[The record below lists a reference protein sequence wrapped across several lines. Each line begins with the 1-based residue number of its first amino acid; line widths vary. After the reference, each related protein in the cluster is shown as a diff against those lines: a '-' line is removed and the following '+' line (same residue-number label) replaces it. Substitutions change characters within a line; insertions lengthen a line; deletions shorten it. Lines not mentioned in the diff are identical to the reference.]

1 MSTTTL
7 AAPGSV
13 LAHHPLGVST
23 GYMAYSRGDW
33 PQQVRQAWDMSPFAV
48 ELSAL
53 SEGELDGLARYFD
66 SAPRLPFRYLSI
78 HGPSK
83 ALSMPEAELG
93 SVLARLADRAQAIVL
108 HPDTIE
114 DPDNFRVL
122 GRKLVLENMDARKD
136 AARTVPELE
145 PWFSALPQAGF
156 CFDIAH
162 AASVDPS
169 MELGSELLD
178 AFRARLRHV
187 HVSSM
192 GSSLDHVSLGASDEE
207 LFMPLLHRCLDV
219 PWILE
224 APRGKAD
231 RAAAVTEPMSIGRA
245 RCG

>member
-169 MELGSELLD
+169 MGVGQRTVGRVPGS
-178 AFRARLRHV
+178 
-187 HVSSM
+187 
-192 GSSLDHVSLGASDEE
+192 
-207 LFMPLLHRCLDV
+207 P
-219 PWILE
+219 
-224 APRGKAD
+224 APRTREFDGVVAGP
-231 RAAAVTEPMSIGRA
+231 RSPRRERRGAVHAAPSPLP
-245 RCG
+245 RCPVDPRGAPRQG